1 MHSKRHRNLRD
12 LERKKRPIGL
22 FILVGFVILGLMLFF
37 SYRAIKSLLVLE
49 RIIIKGN
56 EVLSE
61 EDVLRIAG
69 LRNSGKRS
77 LLDISSS
84 EVYHRLIGSPWI
96 KEAVVRKE
104 IPDRLIIWVEE
115 ARPEAVIKR
124 GGRLYLIDDAGVI
137 LEELRRDG
145 PVMLPVLEIDYENR
159 ELLKEALL
167 LLKEMNTLNITPGEG
182 NIILTGYKKEDLTI
196 LLRSGSLKNRQIFG
210 SAGREGDNRINQ
222 VSIRVGYGRYNE
234 KLKRLIDFA
243 PSIRQRA
250 ISPSI
255 IDLRF
260 DDRLIV
266 KEKEGSPKNRQV
278 LEGARK
284 DGL

>member
-69 LRNSGKRS
+69 LRNSKRS
-77 LLDISSS
+77 LIDISSS

-159 ELLKEALL
+159 ELLMEALF
-167 LLKEMNTLNITPGEG
+167 LLKEMKTLNITPGEG
-182 NIILTGYKKEDLTI
+182 NIILTGSKKEDLTI
-196 LLRSGSLKNRQIFG
+196 LLRSGSLKNHQIFG
-210 SAGREGDNRINQ
+210 SAGREDDNRINQ

-266 KEKEGSPKNRQV
+266 KEKEGSPKNRRV

>member
-1 MHSKRHRNLRD
+1 MRSKRHRNLRD
-12 LERKKRPIGL
+12 LERKRRPIGL
-22 FILVGFVILGLMLFF
+22 FVLIGFITLGLMVFF
-37 SYRAIKSLLVLE
+37 SYRAIKGLLVLE

-61 EDVLRIAG
+61 EDVKRIAG

-77 LLDISSS
+77 LIDISSS
-84 EVYHRLIGSPWI
+84 EVYHRLISSPWI
-96 KEAVVRKE
+96 KEAVVRKG

-124 GGRLYLIDDAGVI
+124 EGRLYLIDDAGVI
-137 LEELRRDG
+137 LEELKQDS

-159 ELLKEALL
+159 ELLMEALL
-167 LLKEMNTLNITPGEG
+167 LLREMRTLNITPGEG
-182 NIILTGYKKEDLTI
+182 NIILTGSRREDLTI
-196 LLRSGSLKNRQIFG
+196 LLRKEADHRV
-210 SAGREGDNRINQ
+210 NQ
-222 VSIRVGYGRYNE
+222 VSIRVGYGRYSE

-266 KEKEGSPKNRQV
+266 KEKEGSPKNRQI
-278 LEGARK
+278 LGGAGR

>member
-1 MHSKRHRNLRD
+1 MHSKRHRNLR
-12 LERKKRPIGL
+12 EFEMKKRPIGL
-22 FILVGFVILGLMLFF
+22 FILIGFVILGLGLFF

-49 RIIIKGN
+49 RVIIKGN
-56 EVLSE
+56 KVISE
-61 EDVLRIAG
+61 EELKRIAG

-77 LLDISSS
+77 LIDISSS

-96 KEAVVRKE
+96 KEAVVKKG

-124 GGRLYLIDDAGVI
+124 EGRLYLIDDTGVI
-137 LEELRRDG
+137 LEELRQDS

-159 ELLKEALL
+159 ELLLEALL
-167 LLKEMNTLNITPGEG
+167 LLKEMRTLNITPGEG
-182 NIILTGYKKEDLTI
+182 NITLTGSKKEDLTI
-196 LLRSGSLKNRQIFG
+196 LLRSGG
-210 SAGREGDNRINQ
+210 SGADNRINQ

-260 DDRLIV
+260 NDRVIV
-266 KEKEGSPKNRQV
+266 KGN
-278 LEGARK
+278 EGAPNAGQK
-284 DGL
+284 NH

>member
-12 LERKKRPIGL
+12 LEMKKRPVGL
-22 FILVGFVILGLMLFF
+22 FILAGFIILGLILFF
-37 SYRAIKSLLVLE
+37 SYRAIKGLFILE

-61 EDVLRIAG
+61 EDIKRIAG
-69 LRNSGKRS
+69 LRKSAKRS
-77 LLDISSS
+77 LIEISSS

-96 KEAVVRKE
+96 KEAVVRKGL
-104 IPDRLIIWVEE
+104 PDRLIIWVEE
-115 ARPEAVIKR
+115 ARPEAVIKKE
-124 GGRLYLIDDAGVI
+124 GRVYLIDDTGVI
-137 LEELRRDG
+137 LEELRQG
-145 PVMLPVLEIDYENR
+145 SPVMLPILEIDYENR
-159 ELLKEALL
+159 ELLTEALL
-167 LLKEMNTLNITPGEG
+167 LLKEMRTLRITPGEG
-182 NIILTGYKKEDLTI
+182 NIILTGSKKEDLTI
-196 LLRSGSLKNRQIFG
+196 LLRKD
-210 SAGREGDNRINQ
+210 ADNRINQ

-266 KEKEGSPKNRQV
+266 KEN
-278 LEGARK
+278 K
-284 DGL
+284 DGS

>member
-210 SAGREGDNRINQ
+210 SAGREDDNRINQ